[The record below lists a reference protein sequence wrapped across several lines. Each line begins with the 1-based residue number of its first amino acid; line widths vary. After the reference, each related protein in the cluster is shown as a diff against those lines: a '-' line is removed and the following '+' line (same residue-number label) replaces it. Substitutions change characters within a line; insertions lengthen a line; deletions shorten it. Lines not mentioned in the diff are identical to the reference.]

1 MVEESGSA
9 PPRAGIRA
17 DFFTDLDQVR
27 LRGCRCNNCGA
38 VFIGSRLACEN
49 CTSTDITETILG
61 DRGTLYSYTV
71 VRHRPPLGYRGPDD
85 PYVPFAEGLVELA
98 DGIRVFTKLSG
109 VDIEAVQIGETY
121 RLEVRPL
128 YTDEAGTEVM
138 EFAFRREPGG
148 AP

>member
-1 MVEESGSA
+1 M
-9 PPRAGIRA
+9 
-17 DFFTDLDQVR
+17 
-27 LRGCRCNNCGA
+27 
-38 VFIGSRLACEN
+38 
-49 CTSTDITETILG
+49 
-61 DRGTLYSYTV
+61 